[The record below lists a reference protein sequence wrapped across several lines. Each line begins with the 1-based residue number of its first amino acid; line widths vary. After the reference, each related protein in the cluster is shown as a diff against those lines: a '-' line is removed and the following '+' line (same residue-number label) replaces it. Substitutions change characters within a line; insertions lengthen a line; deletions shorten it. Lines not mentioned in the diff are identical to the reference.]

1 MVKFLHIEHI
11 DYISKACKHFW
22 VLEMLDDDKNNYE
35 LIEYLTIIPK
45 LKTFISF
52 HQHYRTHFNTFKN
65 LLQKLLITFHFPAK
79 IRGITCYNIV

>member
-35 LIEYLTIIPK
+35 LIEYLTMIPK
-45 LKTFISF
+45 LKTLTDFYINFFKHLLQIAFDNISF
-52 HQHYRTHFNTFKN
+52 SCKN
-65 LLQKLLITFHFPAK
+65 SWNYML
-79 IRGITCYNIV
+79 

>member
-35 LIEYLTIIPK
+35 LIEYLTMIPK
-45 LKTFISF
+45 LKTF
-52 HQHYRTHFNTFKN
+52 
-65 LLQKLLITFHFPAK
+65 
-79 IRGITCYNIV
+79 